1 MKGLKVTILPQI
13 FIFALH
19 NNIRYYYYG
28 VQSITNNNLV
38 FITGNKF
45 NQNGILMGS
54 LRRLLSW
61 ARNDEKT

>member
-1 MKGLKVTILPQI
+1 MKDLKVTISPQV

-19 NNIRYYYYG
+19 NNIRHYYG